1 MKTWMLLI
9 VFALCCGCAG
19 QRARVT
25 ITRAHGEPVIGI
37 EFEEINKRD
46 DSKEVRVR

>member
-1 MKTWMLLI
+1 MKTWMLI

-25 ITRAHGEPVIGI
+25 ITRTHGEPVIGI
-37 EFEEINKRD
+37 EFEEIRRFENANR
-46 DSKEVRVR
+46 